1 MVKLTLIARVR
12 DGLPLAEGLDTDKE
26 HDMFTY
32 KSQAKAI
39 FKKIASNYPSQKP
52 APRVSIESGSCV
64 FHYIVDSNNVMYMTL
79 TDKQYPRKLAYQ
91 YLDELAKEFSS
102 LYAGQVDSVT
112 RPYAFI
118 KFDTFIQKTKKVYLD
133 TRTQRNVERLNADL
147 AEVHSIMTKN
157 IQDVLGQGE
166 RLDRMTEMSNMLSQ
180 DAKQL
185 AVKAK
190 GLYHQALVKKYLPW
204 VVVIGIVLLVMIIRW
219 TVYS

>member
-1 MVKLTLIARVR
+1 MKITLIARAR

-26 HDMFTY
+26 HEMYSY

-39 FKKIASNYPSQKP
+39 FKKIATSTSKPS
-52 APRVSIESGSCV
+52 PRVTIESGNYN
-64 FHYIVDSNNVMYMTL
+64 FHYYIDNYVVYMTL
-79 TDKQYPRKLAYQ
+79 TDKQYPRKLAFQ
-91 YLDELAKEFSS
+91 YLDELSKEFTS
-102 LYAGQVDSVT
+102 LYGEQVENIT

-118 KFDTFIQKTKKVYLD
+118 KFDTFIQKTKKLYLD
-133 TRTQRNVERLNADL
+133 TRTQRNISRLNADL

-204 VVVIGIVLLVMIIRW
+204 VIVIGIIFFVFIIRW
-219 TVYS
+219 FFY